1 MNPQRAAEWLA
12 DLPTRLTTS
21 ALLELAV
28 WLATALVVAVAVRFV
43 RRWVDREI
51 EDVNRR
57 HRVRKAVG
65 YAGVFLVLL
74 VGLVLL
80 AGTSLQLTAVLGILA
95 AGAAVALQDT
105 AKNAVGWI
113 YLTARSEVTPGS
125 RVEVAGVVG
134 EVIDIGFM
142 KTTLLE
148 VGNLVQGRQ
157 SSGRIANIPNAS
169 FVNEPVLLSPAFSQ
183 HVWHESS
190 YLLTYE
196 SDWERGAELLES
208 LGREAQADLAEGAER
223 GFREMERRFAFK
235 HGPLTP
241 IVYVRAEDSGILLIL
256 RCLTHIR
263 QRRGAEDQVTRAF
276 LREVERDDR
285 LEIAYP
291 TWRIYRRGEEEGG
304 GPPGAAGTGSFDGP
318 RSGSTNPRGEA

>member
-1 MNPQRAAEWLA
+1 MNPQRATDWLA
-12 DLPTRLTTS
+12 QLSGRLSTS
-21 ALLELAV
+21 ALVELAL
-28 WLATALVVAVAVRFV
+28 WLGLALVVAAVVRLL

-65 YAGVFLVLL
+65 YAGVSLVLL
-74 VGLVLL
+74 VGLVML
-80 AGTSLQLTAVLGILA
+80 AGSSLQITAVLGILA

-105 AKNAVGWI
+105 AKNAVGWV

-157 SSGRIANIPNAS
+157 SSGRIANIPNAR
-169 FVNEPVLLSPAFSQ
+169 FVSEPVLLSPAFSL

-196 SDWERGAELLES
+196 SDWERAVDLLES
-208 LGREAQADLAEGAER
+208 LGREVHAELAEGAER

-256 RCLTHIR
+256 RYLTHIR
-263 QRRGAEDQVTRAF
+263 QRRGAEDHITRAF
-276 LREVERDDR
+276 LREVERDDG

-291 TWRIYRRGEEEGG
+291 TWRVYRRGEEGG
-304 GPPGAAGTGSFDGP
+304 GPAGAPPQEGPAEPTGPGPETG
-318 RSGSTNPRGEA
+318 